1 MLLVATFLQ
10 NDIIMRLHRSF
21 KVNFPVSGAKSVQLY
36 PKQMNVNVVMLYYFD
51 CSMFRDSSEM
61 KCERH

>member
-21 KVNFPVSGAKSVQLY
+21 KVKFSVSGAKSVQLY
-36 PKQMNVNVVMLYYFD
+36 PKEMNVNVVTFYYFD
-51 CSMFRDSSEM
+51 CSMFHDSSEI